1 LEPHNKLQ
9 PNSIKQIELKRYI
22 WLTEKT
28 LKQKQ
33 KMIRHLLAFAFV
45 AITIQISAQAECVYG
60 DCENGIGKLVTSDFS
75 YEGSF
80 KDQKFQGKGKLKLN
94 SGDLFDGLFS
104 AGVFKEGEIKMSD
117 GSSQNGKFI
126 DFKLEGDG
134 LQIYA
139 DGSKIEGSF
148 VGGNIVKGTITYSD
162 GTVLSG
168 TFTED
173 KLLQGQG
180 SKKQSDGTTFKG
192 EFVKGYIVQGRVTF
206 PIKDDRDY
214 YEGSFALK
222 DGINSYNGKGRL
234 YLKNGNYRGDKW
246 FNGKQVEGDKVA
258 TIPAG
263 KFAVNLSKKGG
274 VYEVVGIIT
283 NGQHVLSKDFI
294 LDTGASLVVLP
305 WSTVVELMNQNII
318 SSTDFFEGSIALTT
332 ASGDK
337 MEGKKFKIKQIN
349 FEFKSPDGKPQIIS
363 LKDVE
368 AVVNTSESERR
379 RSIYGLS
386 NAPTLLGQSALQ
398 QFKKFELDFEQNL
411 LLINNP

>member
-1 LEPHNKLQ
+1 
-9 PNSIKQIELKRYI
+9 
-22 WLTEKT
+22 
-28 LKQKQ
+28 
-33 KMIRHLLAFAFV
+33 MIRHLLAIAFI
-45 AITIQISAQAECVYG
+45 AITIQISAQADCVSG

-75 YEGSF
+75 YEGGF

-94 SGDLFDGLFS
+94 SGDLFDGFFS
-104 AGVFKEGEIKMSD
+104 AGVFKEGDIITSD
-117 GSSQNGKFI
+117 GSKQSGKFI

-134 LQIYA
+134 VQTYA
-139 DGSKIEGSF
+139 DGAKIEGIF
-148 VGGNIVKGTITYSD
+148 VGGSIVKGTITYSD
-162 GTVLSG
+162 GTLLTGAFS
-168 TFTED
+168 ED
-173 KLLQGQG
+173 KLLHGQG
-180 SKKQSDGTTFKG
+180 TKKLPDGTTLKG
-192 EFVKGYIVQGRVTF
+192 EFVKGYIVQGRLTF
-206 PIKDDRDY
+206 PVKDDRDY

-222 DGINSYNGKGRL
+222 DGINTYNGKGRL

-246 FNGKQVEGDKVA
+246 FYGKQVEGDKTA
-258 TIPAG
+258 TIPTG
-263 KFAVNLSKKGG
+263 KFAINLSKNGG
-274 VYEVVGIIT
+274 VYELVGVIT

-305 WSTVVELMNQNII
+305 WSTVVELKNQNII
-318 SSTDFFEGSIALTT
+318 TSSDFYEGSISLTT
-332 ASGDK
+332 ANGDK

-349 FEFKSPDGKPQIIS
+349 FEFKGPDGKPQIIS

>member
-1 LEPHNKLQ
+1 
-9 PNSIKQIELKRYI
+9 
-22 WLTEKT
+22 
-28 LKQKQ
+28 
-33 KMIRHLLAFAFV
+33 M
-45 AITIQISAQAECVYG
+45 
-60 DCENGIGKLVTSDFS
+60 
-75 YEGSF
+75 
-80 KDQKFQGKGKLKLN
+80 
-94 SGDLFDGLFS
+94 
-104 AGVFKEGEIKMSD
+104 
-117 GSSQNGKFI
+117 
-126 DFKLEGDG
+126 
-134 LQIYA
+134 
-139 DGSKIEGSF
+139 
-148 VGGNIVKGTITYSD
+148 
-162 GTVLSG
+162 
-168 TFTED
+168 
-173 KLLQGQG
+173 
-180 SKKQSDGTTFKG
+180 
-192 EFVKGYIVQGRVTF
+192 
-206 PIKDDRDY
+206 
-214 YEGSFALK
+214 K
-222 DGINSYNGKGRL
+222 DGINSFNGKGRL

-246 FNGKQVEGDKVA
+246 FFGKQVEGDKAA

-318 SSTDFFEGSIALTT
+318 SSADFFEGSIALTT

-386 NAPTLLGQSALQ
+386 NAPTLLGQSALE